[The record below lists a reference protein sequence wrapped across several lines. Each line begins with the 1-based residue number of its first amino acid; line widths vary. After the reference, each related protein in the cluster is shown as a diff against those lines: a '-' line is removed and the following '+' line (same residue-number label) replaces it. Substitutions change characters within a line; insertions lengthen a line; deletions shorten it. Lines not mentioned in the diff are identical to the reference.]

1 VTLGTRFAERAAG
14 SIGGSGGAVQQGQ
27 HFVFTR
33 ESSPSHP
40 SNGFPDRPFSAEF
53 LFPMDRATAIGIA
66 AAAFACML
74 AVARLFSRSRRRRD
88 VKLGVVSQQWLS
100 EHVDDVRD

>member
-1 VTLGTRFAERAAG
+1 
-14 SIGGSGGAVQQGQ
+14 
-27 HFVFTR
+27 
-33 ESSPSHP
+33 
-40 SNGFPDRPFSAEF
+40 
-53 LFPMDRATAIGIA
+53 MDRATAIGIA

-74 AVARLFSRSRRRRD
+74 AVARLFSRSRRRRN

>member
-1 VTLGTRFAERAAG
+1 MQGGAAG
-14 SIGGSGGAVQQGQ
+14 SIEGSGGAVQQGQ

-33 ESSPSHP
+33 ESSPSPP
-40 SNGFPDRPFSAEF
+40 SNRFPSKLFSVEF
-53 LFPMDRATAIGIA
+53 PFPMDRATAIGIA
-66 AAAFACML
+66 AVAFACML
-74 AVARLFSRSRRRRD
+74 GVARLFNRSRRRRN